1 MLLLMVSIRYLFSVS
16 LETGGDWFIGISRR
30 SHWNESLYRAHST
43 STRTVRCPLP
53 SSMPLNPKDASL
65 GFSLTNR
72 QSIGIVGT
80 AAVAAAADAVAAA
93 TSADIPIAVLAAAV
107 AAAAVAATSADI
119 PIAVLAAAVAAA
131 AVAAAAAVQF
141 QEKANRMRCA
151 SAELRRLEGP
161 KDEALLSLKTNRDA
175 ATAKLILA
183 AIHRRVRSHAP
194 APAAAAAAA
203 WDRVSL
209 DLLLLLLL
217 LQKRRRE
224 ALETEK
230 KLKETQTTQ
239 KENEAKVE
247 ALRSALRR
255 VQQPT
260 NPKP

>member
-80 AAVAAAADAVAAA
+80 AAVAAAADAVA
-93 TSADIPIAVLAAAV
+93 
-107 AAAAVAATSADI
+107 AATSADI